1 MININGQGLQ
11 RKYSNGSS
19 SNLKT
24 NAQKSQ
30 AQKDRE
36 ALKKA
41 SLAKREAR
49 EARAEKREM
58 RLNNA
63 NPELA
68 IKILEENPEKDI
80 NVNQIQKEAMAKTN
94 VLAREYGLSQPN
106 NPEALA
112 HDRLHCSACDRKL
125 DSPNAHKQDGLGN
138 LFEDEDVRLLCC
150 WCFGKMGESDIKS
163 TMYSGLEADSKVRL
177 QVYNPIESTKAEVE
191 SLIESKMIQ
200 MKSKLKKW
208 QQDVAL
214 VGNIKHDYLQEG
226 DQIENSVLYNA
237 KTRYTACTW

>member
-1 MININGQGLQ
+1 MIHINGQGLQ
-11 RKYSNGSS
+11 RKYSNGASS
-19 SNLKT
+19 TLKT
-24 NAQKSQ
+24 NAEKSQ
-30 AQKDRE
+30 AQKDRD

-41 SLAKREAR
+41 SLAKRKAR

-63 NPELA
+63 NPEVA

-80 NVNQIQKEAMAKTN
+80 NIAQIQKEAMSKTN
-94 VLAREYGLSQPN
+94 ALAREFGLSEPN

-112 HDRLHCSACDRKL
+112 HDRLHCMICDRTL
-125 DSPNAHKQDGLGN
+125 DSPHTNQFG
-138 LFEDEDVRLLCC
+138 EDSIFDEEDVRLMCC
-150 WCFGKMGESDIKS
+150 WCFGKMSDSDIKHQIEPK
-163 TMYSGLEADSKVRL
+163 EATAEIRL
-177 QVYNPIESTKAEVE
+177 KVYNPIESTKAEVE
-191 SLIESKMIQ
+191 SMIESKMIQ

>member
-1 MININGQGLQ
+1 MIHINGQGLQ
-11 RKYSNGSS
+11 RKYSNGASS
-19 SNLKT
+19 TLKT
-24 NAQKSQ
+24 NAEKSQ
-30 AQKDRE
+30 AQKDRD

-41 SLAKREAR
+41 SLAKRKAR

-63 NPELA
+63 NPEVA

-80 NVNQIQKEAMAKTN
+80 NVAQIQKEAMSKTN
-94 VLAREYGLSQPN
+94 ALAREFGLSEPN

-112 HDRLHCSACDRKL
+112 HDRLHCMMCDRTL
-125 DSPNAHKQDGLGN
+125 DSPHTNQFGGESIFD
-138 LFEDEDVRLLCC
+138 EEDVRLMCC
-150 WCFGKMGESDIKS
+150 WCFGKMSDSDIKHEIEPK
-163 TMYSGLEADSKVRL
+163 EATAEIRL
-177 QVYNPIESTKAEVE
+177 KVYNPIESTKAEIE
-191 SLIESKMIQ
+191 SMIESKMIQ

>member
-11 RKYSNGSS
+11 RKYSNGASS
-19 SNLKT
+19 SLKT
-24 NAQKSQ
+24 NAEKSRKQ
-30 AQKDRE
+30 NDRE

-49 EARAEKREM
+49 EARAEKREA
-58 RLNNA
+58 RLNDA
-63 NPELA
+63 NPEVA

-80 NVNQIQKEAMAKTN
+80 NVAEIQKQALSKTN
-94 VLAREYGLSQPN
+94 VLARKFGLNQPN

-112 HDRLHCSACDRKL
+112 HDRIHCSACDRKL
-125 DSPNAHKQDGLGN
+125 DQPDAHKSLGVKP

-150 WCFGKMGESDIKS
+150 WCFGKMGESDIKD
-163 TMYSGLEADSKVRL
+163 TIYSGKEADSKVRL
-177 QVYNPIESTKAEVE
+177 KVYNPIESTKAEIETLV
-191 SLIESKMIQ
+191 ESKMIQ

-208 QQDVAL
+208 KQDVAL

-226 DQIENSVLYNA
+226 DQIENSVLYNS

>member
-11 RKYSNGSS
+11 RKYSNGVSS
-19 SNLKT
+19 TLKT
-24 NAQKSQ
+24 NAEKSQ

-41 SLAKREAR
+41 SLLKREAR
-49 EARAEKREM
+49 LARAEKREM

-94 VLAREYGLSQPN
+94 VLAREFGLSQPN

-125 DSPNAHKQDGLGN
+125 DQPDAHKSLGVES
-138 LFEDEDVRLLCC
+138 LIDDADIRLLCC

-163 TMYSGLEADSKVRL
+163 TMYSGLEADAKVRL

>member
-1 MININGQGLQ
+1 MIHINGQGLQ
-11 RKYSNGSS
+11 RKYSNGASS
-19 SNLKT
+19 TLKT
-24 NAQKSQ
+24 NAEKSQ
-30 AQKDRE
+30 AQKDRD

-41 SLAKREAR
+41 SLAKRKAR

-63 NPELA
+63 NPEVA
-68 IKILEENPEKDI
+68 IKILEEKPEKDI
-80 NVNQIQKEAMAKTN
+80 NVAQIQKEAMSKTN
-94 VLAREYGLSQPN
+94 ALAREFGLSEPN

-112 HDRLHCSACDRKL
+112 HDRLHCMMCDRTL
-125 DSPNAHKQDGLGN
+125 DSPHTNQFGGDSI
-138 LFEDEDVRLLCC
+138 FDEEDVRLMCC
-150 WCFGKMGESDIKS
+150 WCFGKMSDSDIKHQIEPK
-163 TMYSGLEADSKVRL
+163 EATAEIRL
-177 QVYNPIESTKAEVE
+177 KVYNPIESTKAEIE
-191 SLIESKMIQ
+191 SMIESKMIQ

>member
-11 RKYSNGSS
+11 RRYSNGYS

-24 NAQKSQ
+24 DSEKLADK
-30 AQKDRE
+30 KDRE

-41 SLAKREAR
+41 SLVRRKAR

-58 RLNNA
+58 KLNNA

>member
-1 MININGQGLQ
+1 MIHINGQGLQ
-11 RKYSNGSS
+11 RKYSNGASS
-19 SNLKT
+19 TLKT
-24 NAQKSQ
+24 NAEKSQ
-30 AQKDRE
+30 AQKDRD

-41 SLAKREAR
+41 SLAKRKAR

-63 NPELA
+63 NPEVA

-80 NVNQIQKEAMAKTN
+80 NVAQIQKEAMSKTN
-94 VLAREYGLSQPN
+94 ALAREFGLNEPN

-112 HDRLHCSACDRKL
+112 HDRLHCMMCDRTL
-125 DSPNAHKQDGLGN
+125 DSPHTNQFG
-138 LFEDEDVRLLCC
+138 EDSIFDEEDVRLMCC
-150 WCFGKMGESDIKS
+150 WCFGKMSDSDIKHQIEPK
-163 TMYSGLEADSKVRL
+163 EATAEIRL
-177 QVYNPIESTKAEVE
+177 KVYNPIESTKAEVE
-191 SLIESKMIQ
+191 SMIESKMIQ

-237 KTRYTACTW
+237 KTRYNACTW

>member
-1 MININGQGLQ
+1 MIHINGQGLQ
-11 RKYSNGSS
+11 RKYSNGASS
-19 SNLKT
+19 TLKT
-24 NAQKSQ
+24 NAEKSQ
-30 AQKDRE
+30 AQKDRD

-41 SLAKREAR
+41 SLAKRKAR

-63 NPELA
+63 NPEVA

-80 NVNQIQKEAMAKTN
+80 NIAQIQKEAMSKTN
-94 VLAREYGLSQPN
+94 ALAREFGLSEPN
-106 NPEALA
+106 NSEALA
-112 HDRLHCSACDRKL
+112 HDRLHCMMCDRTL
-125 DSPNAHKQDGLGN
+125 DSPHTNQFG
-138 LFEDEDVRLLCC
+138 EDSIFDEEDVRLMCC
-150 WCFGKMGESDIKS
+150 WCFGKMSDSDIKHQIEPK
-163 TMYSGLEADSKVRL
+163 EATAEIRL
-177 QVYNPIESTKAEVE
+177 KVYNPIESTKSEVE
-191 SLIESKMIQ
+191 SMIESKMIQ

>member
-24 NAQKSQ
+24 IAQKTQ
-30 AQKDRE
+30 QQKDHE
-36 ALKKA
+36 ALRKA

-49 EARAEKREM
+49 EARAEKRQA
-58 RLNNA
+58 RSNNA
-63 NPELA
+63 NPEVA

-80 NVNQIQKEAMAKTN
+80 NVAQIQKQALSKTN
-94 VLAREYGLSQPN
+94 ALAREFGLSQPN
-106 NPEALA
+106 NAEALA

-125 DSPNAHKQDGLGN
+125 DQPNAHKSLGIKP
-138 LFEDEDVRLLCC
+138 LFEDEDIRLLCC

-163 TMYSGLEADSKVRL
+163 SMYSGLEADAKVRL
-177 QVYNPIESTKAEVE
+177 QVYNPIESTKAEVD

-214 VGNIKHDYLQEG
+214 VGNIKHDYLIEG
-226 DQIENSVLYNA
+226 DKLENTYRDMA

>member
-94 VLAREYGLSQPN
+94 VLAREFGLSQPN

-125 DSPNAHKQDGLGN
+125 DSPNAHKQDGLEIGRAH
-138 LFEDEDVRLLCC
+138 V
-150 WCFGKMGESDIKS
+150 
-163 TMYSGLEADSKVRL
+163 
-177 QVYNPIESTKAEVE
+177 
-191 SLIESKMIQ
+191 
-200 MKSKLKKW
+200 
-208 QQDVAL
+208 
-214 VGNIKHDYLQEG
+214 
-226 DQIENSVLYNA
+226 
-237 KTRYTACTW
+237 

>member
-1 MININGQGLQ
+1 MIHINGQGLQ
-11 RKYSNGSS
+11 RKYSNGASS
-19 SNLKT
+19 TLKT
-24 NAQKSQ
+24 NAEKSQ
-30 AQKDRE
+30 AQKDRD

-41 SLAKREAR
+41 SLAKRKAR

-63 NPELA
+63 NPEVA

-80 NVNQIQKEAMAKTN
+80 NVAQIQKEALGKTN
-94 VLAREYGLSQPN
+94 VIARKYGLSQPN

-125 DSPNAHKQDGLGN
+125 DQPDAHKSLGVKP
-138 LFEDEDVRLLCC
+138 LFDDEDVRLLCC
-150 WCFGKMGESDIKS
+150 WCFGKMGESDIKN
-163 TMYSGLEADSKVRL
+163 TMYSGKEADAKVRL
-177 QVYNPIESTKAEVE
+177 QVYNPIESTKAEID

-208 QQDVAL
+208 QQDTAL
-214 VGNIKHDYLQEG
+214 VGNIKHDYLQEA
-226 DQIENSVLYNA
+226 DQLENSALYNA

>member
-1 MININGQGLQ
+1 MIHINGQGLQ
-11 RKYSNGSS
+11 RKYSNGASS
-19 SNLKT
+19 TLKT
-24 NAQKSQ
+24 NAEKQRAKN
-30 AQKDRE
+30 DRD

-41 SLAKREAR
+41 SLAKRKAR

-80 NVNQIQKEAMAKTN
+80 NVAQIQKEAMSKTN
-94 VLAREYGLSQPN
+94 ALAREFGLSEPN

-112 HDRLHCSACDRKL
+112 HDRLHCIMCNRTL
-125 DSPNAHKQDGLGN
+125 DSPHTNQFGGESIFD
-138 LFEDEDVRLLCC
+138 EEDVRLMCC
-150 WCFGKMGESDIKS
+150 WCFGKMSDSDIKHHIDPK
-163 TMYSGLEADSKVRL
+163 EATAEIRL
-177 QVYNPIESTKAEVE
+177 KVYNPIESTKAEIE
-191 SLIESKMIQ
+191 SMIESKMIQ

-237 KTRYTACTW
+237 KTRYNACTW

>member
-1 MININGQGLQ
+1 MIHINGQGLQ
-11 RKYSNGSS
+11 RKYSNGASS
-19 SNLKT
+19 TLKT
-24 NAQKSQ
+24 NAEKSQ
-30 AQKDRE
+30 AQKDRD

-41 SLAKREAR
+41 SLAKRKAR

-63 NPELA
+63 NPEVA

-80 NVNQIQKEAMAKTN
+80 NVAQIQKEAMSKTN
-94 VLAREYGLSQPN
+94 ALAREFGLSEPN

-112 HDRLHCSACDRKL
+112 HDRLHCMMCDRTL
-125 DSPNAHKQDGLGN
+125 DSPHTNQFGGESIFD
-138 LFEDEDVRLLCC
+138 EEDVRLMCC
-150 WCFGKMGESDIKS
+150 WCFGKMSDSDIKHQIEPK
-163 TMYSGLEADSKVRL
+163 EATAEIRL
-177 QVYNPIESTKAEVE
+177 KVYNPIESTKAEIE
-191 SLIESKMIQ
+191 SMIESKMIQ

-237 KTRYTACTW
+237 KTRYNACTW

>member
-1 MININGQGLQ
+1 MIHINGQGLQ
-11 RKYSNGSS
+11 RKYSNGASS
-19 SNLKT
+19 TLKT
-24 NAQKSQ
+24 NAEKSQ

-41 SLAKREAR
+41 SLAKRKAR

-63 NPELA
+63 NPEVA

-80 NVNQIQKEAMAKTN
+80 NIAQIQKEAMSKTN
-94 VLAREYGLSQPN
+94 ALAREFGLSEPN

-112 HDRLHCSACDRKL
+112 HDRLHCMMCDRTL
-125 DSPNAHKQDGLGN
+125 DSPHTNQFGGESIFD
-138 LFEDEDVRLLCC
+138 EEDVRLMCC
-150 WCFGKMGESDIKS
+150 WCFGKMSDSDIKHQIEPK
-163 TMYSGLEADSKVRL
+163 EATAEIRL
-177 QVYNPIESTKAEVE
+177 QVYNPIESTKAEIE
-191 SLIESKMIQ
+191 SMIESKMIQ

>member
-1 MININGQGLQ
+1 MIHINGQGLQ
-11 RKYSNGSS
+11 RKYSNGASS
-19 SNLKT
+19 TLKT
-24 NAQKSQ
+24 NAEKSQ
-30 AQKDRE
+30 AQKDRD

-41 SLAKREAR
+41 SLAKRKAR

-63 NPELA
+63 NPEVA

-80 NVNQIQKEAMAKTN
+80 NIAQIQKEAMSKTN
-94 VLAREYGLSQPN
+94 ALAREFGLSEPN

-112 HDRLHCSACDRKL
+112 HDRLHCMMCDRTL
-125 DSPNAHKQDGLGN
+125 DSPHTNQFG
-138 LFEDEDVRLLCC
+138 EDSIFDEEDVRLMCC
-150 WCFGKMGESDIKS
+150 WCFGKMSDSDIKHQIEPK
-163 TMYSGLEADSKVRL
+163 EATAEIRL
-177 QVYNPIESTKAEVE
+177 KVYNPIESTKSEVE
-191 SLIESKMIQ
+191 SMIESKMIQ

>member
-94 VLAREYGLSQPN
+94 VLAREFGLSQPN

-125 DSPNAHKQDGLGN
+125 DNPNAHKSLGIKP
-138 LFEDEDVRLLCC
+138 LFEDEDIRLLCC

>member
-1 MININGQGLQ
+1 MIHINGQGLQ
-11 RKYSNGSS
+11 RKYSNGASS
-19 SNLKT
+19 TLKT
-24 NAQKSQ
+24 NAEKSQ

-41 SLAKREAR
+41 SLAKRKAR

-63 NPELA
+63 NPEVA

-80 NVNQIQKEAMAKTN
+80 NIAQIQKEAMSKTN
-94 VLAREYGLSQPN
+94 ALAREFGLSEPN

-112 HDRLHCSACDRKL
+112 HDRLHCMMCDRTL
-125 DSPNAHKQDGLGN
+125 DSPHTNQFGGESIFD
-138 LFEDEDVRLLCC
+138 EEDVRLMCC
-150 WCFGKMGESDIKS
+150 WCFGKMSDSDIKHEIEPK
-163 TMYSGLEADSKVRL
+163 EATAEIRL
-177 QVYNPIESTKAEVE
+177 KVYNPIESTKAEIE
-191 SLIESKMIQ
+191 SMIESKMIQ

-237 KTRYTACTW
+237 KTRYNACTW

>member
-1 MININGQGLQ
+1 MIHINGQGLQ
-11 RKYSNGSS
+11 RKYSNGASS
-19 SNLKT
+19 TLKT
-24 NAQKSQ
+24 NAEKSQ
-30 AQKDRE
+30 AQKDRD

-41 SLAKREAR
+41 SLAKRKAR

-63 NPELA
+63 NPEVA

-80 NVNQIQKEAMAKTN
+80 NVAQIQKEAMSKTN
-94 VLAREYGLSQPN
+94 ALAREFGLSEPN

-112 HDRLHCSACDRKL
+112 HDRLHCMMCDRTL
-125 DSPNAHKQDGLGN
+125 DSPHTNQFGGESIFD
-138 LFEDEDVRLLCC
+138 EEDVRLMCC
-150 WCFGKMGESDIKS
+150 WCFGKMSDSDIKHQIEPK
-163 TMYSGLEADSKVRL
+163 EATAEIRL
-177 QVYNPIESTKAEVE
+177 KVYNPIESTKAEIE
-191 SLIESKMIQ
+191 SMIESKMIQ

>member
-1 MININGQGLQ
+1 MIHINGQGLQ
-11 RKYSNGSS
+11 RKYSNGASS
-19 SNLKT
+19 TLKT
-24 NAQKSQ
+24 NAEKSQ
-30 AQKDRE
+30 AQKDRD

-41 SLAKREAR
+41 SLAKRKAR

-63 NPELA
+63 NPEVA

-80 NVNQIQKEAMAKTN
+80 NIAQIQKEAMSKTN
-94 VLAREYGLSQPN
+94 ALAREFGLSEPN

-112 HDRLHCSACDRKL
+112 HDRLHCMMCDRTL
-125 DSPNAHKQDGLGN
+125 DSPHTNQFGGESIFD
-138 LFEDEDVRLLCC
+138 EEDVRLMCC
-150 WCFGKMGESDIKS
+150 WCFGKMSDSDIKHEIEPK
-163 TMYSGLEADSKVRL
+163 EATAEIRL
-177 QVYNPIESTKAEVE
+177 KVYNPIESTKAEIE
-191 SLIESKMIQ
+191 SMIESKMIQ

>member
-41 SLAKREAR
+41 SLARRKAR

-58 RLNNA
+58 KLNNA
-63 NPELA
+63 NPEVA

-237 KTRYTACTW
+237 KTRYNACTW

>member
-1 MININGQGLQ
+1 MIHINGQGLQ
-11 RKYSNGSS
+11 RKYSNGASS
-19 SNLKT
+19 TLKT
-24 NAQKSQ
+24 NAEKSQ
-30 AQKDRE
+30 AQKDRD
-36 ALKKA
+36 AWKKA
-41 SLAKREAR
+41 SLAKRKAR

-63 NPELA
+63 NPEVA

-80 NVNQIQKEAMAKTN
+80 NIAQIQKEAMSKTN
-94 VLAREYGLSQPN
+94 ALAREFGLSEPN

-112 HDRLHCSACDRKL
+112 HDRLHCMMCDRTL
-125 DSPNAHKQDGLGN
+125 DSPHTNQFG
-138 LFEDEDVRLLCC
+138 EDSIFDEEDVRLMCC
-150 WCFGKMGESDIKS
+150 WCFGKMSDSDIKHQIEPK
-163 TMYSGLEADSKVRL
+163 EATAEIRL
-177 QVYNPIESTKAEVE
+177 KVYNPIESTKSEVE
-191 SLIESKMIQ
+191 SMIESKMIQ

>member
-1 MININGQGLQ
+1 MIHINGQGLQ
-11 RKYSNGSS
+11 RKYSSGSS
-19 SNLKT
+19 SSLKT

-30 AQKDRE
+30 QQKDRD

-49 EARAEKREM
+49 EARAENREA
-58 RLNNA
+58 RLNDA
-63 NPELA
+63 NPEVA

-80 NVNQIQKEAMAKTN
+80 NVVQIQKQAMEKTN
-94 VLAREYGLSQPN
+94 ALAREFGLSQPN

-125 DSPNAHKQDGLGN
+125 DSPNAHKQEGLGG

-163 TMYSGLEADSKVRL
+163 SMYSGKEADAKVRL
-177 QVYNPIESTKAEVE
+177 QVYNPVESTKAEIETLV
-191 SLIESKMIQ
+191 ESKMIQ

>member
-1 MININGQGLQ
+1 MIHINGQGLQ
-11 RKYSNGSS
+11 RKYSNGASS
-19 SNLKT
+19 TLKT
-24 NAQKSQ
+24 NAEKSQ
-30 AQKDRE
+30 AQKDRD

-41 SLAKREAR
+41 SLAKRKAR

-63 NPELA
+63 NPEVA

-80 NVNQIQKEAMAKTN
+80 NVAQIQKEAMSKTN
-94 VLAREYGLSQPN
+94 ALAREFGLSEPN

-112 HDRLHCSACDRKL
+112 HDRLHCMMCDRTL
-125 DSPNAHKQDGLGN
+125 DSPHTNQFGGESIFD
-138 LFEDEDVRLLCC
+138 EEDVRLMCC
-150 WCFGKMGESDIKS
+150 WCFGKMSDSDIKHEIEPK
-163 TMYSGLEADSKVRL
+163 EATAEIRL
-177 QVYNPIESTKAEVE
+177 KVYNPIESTKAEVE
-191 SLIESKMIQ
+191 SMIESKMIQ

>member
-1 MININGQGLQ
+1 MIHINGQGLQ
-11 RKYSNGSS
+11 RKYSNGASS
-19 SNLKT
+19 TLKT
-24 NAQKSQ
+24 NAEKSQ
-30 AQKDRE
+30 AQKDRD

-41 SLAKREAR
+41 SLAKRKAR

-63 NPELA
+63 NPEVA

-80 NVNQIQKEAMAKTN
+80 NVAQIQKEAMSKTN
-94 VLAREYGLSQPN
+94 ALAREFGLSEPN

-112 HDRLHCSACDRKL
+112 HDRLHCMMCDRTL
-125 DSPNAHKQDGLGN
+125 DSPHTNQFGGDSI
-138 LFEDEDVRLLCC
+138 FDEEDVRLMCC
-150 WCFGKMGESDIKS
+150 WCFGKMSDSDIKHQIEPK
-163 TMYSGLEADSKVRL
+163 EATAEIRL
-177 QVYNPIESTKAEVE
+177 KVYNPIESTKAEIE
-191 SLIESKMIQ
+191 SMIESKMIQ

>member
-94 VLAREYGLSQPN
+94 VLAREFGLSQPN

>member
-1 MININGQGLQ
+1 MIHINGQGLQ
-11 RKYSNGSS
+11 RKYSNGASS
-19 SNLKT
+19 TLKT
-24 NAQKSQ
+24 NAEKSQ
-30 AQKDRE
+30 AQKDRD

-41 SLAKREAR
+41 SLAKRKAR

-63 NPELA
+63 NPEVA

-80 NVNQIQKEAMAKTN
+80 NIAQIQKEAMSKTN
-94 VLAREYGLSQPN
+94 ALAREFGLSEPN

-112 HDRLHCSACDRKL
+112 HDRLHCMMCDRTL
-125 DSPNAHKQDGLGN
+125 DSPHTNQFGGESIFD
-138 LFEDEDVRLLCC
+138 EEDVRLMCC
-150 WCFGKMGESDIKS
+150 WCFGKMSDSDIKHQIEPK
-163 TMYSGLEADSKVRL
+163 EATAEIRL
-177 QVYNPIESTKAEVE
+177 KVYNPIESTKAEIE
-191 SLIESKMIQ
+191 SMIESKMIQ

>member
-1 MININGQGLQ
+1 MIHINGQGLQ
-11 RKYSNGSS
+11 RKYSSGSS
-19 SNLKT
+19 SSLKT
-24 NAQKSQ
+24 NAEKSRQ
-30 AQKDRE
+30 QKDRD

-49 EARAEKREM
+49 EAKAEKREA
-58 RLNNA
+58 RLNDA
-63 NPELA
+63 NPEVA

-80 NVNQIQKEAMAKTN
+80 NVAQIQKEAMGKTN
-94 VLAREYGLSQPN
+94 ALARKYGLSQPN

-125 DSPNAHKQDGLGN
+125 DSPNAHKQEGLGG

-163 TMYSGLEADSKVRL
+163 SMYSGKEADAKVRL
-177 QVYNPIESTKAEVE
+177 QVYNPVESTKAEID

>member
-11 RKYSNGSS
+11 RKYSSGSS

-24 NAQKSQ
+24 NAQKSREQ
-30 AQKDRE
+30 NDKE

-41 SLAKREAR
+41 SLTKRKAR
-49 EARAEKREM
+49 EVRAEKRQA
-58 RLNNA
+58 RLNDA
-63 NPELA
+63 NPEVA

-80 NVNQIQKEAMAKTN
+80 NVANIQKQALSKTN
-94 VLAREYGLSQPN
+94 VLAREFGLSQPN

-112 HDRLHCSACDRKL
+112 HDRLHCSTCDRKL
-125 DSPNAHKQDGLGN
+125 DQPDAHKSLGVES
-138 LFEDEDVRLLCC
+138 LIDDADIRLLCC

-163 TMYSGLEADSKVRL
+163 TMYSGKEADAKVRL
-177 QVYNPIESTKAEVE
+177 KVYNPIESTKAEIDT
-191 SLIESKMIQ
+191 LIESKMIQ

-208 QQDVAL
+208 KQDVAL

>member
-94 VLAREYGLSQPN
+94 VLAREFGLSQPN

-163 TMYSGLEADSKVRL
+163 MYSGKEADSKVRL

>member
-1 MININGQGLQ
+1 MIHINGQGLQ
-11 RKYSNGSS
+11 RKYSNGASS
-19 SNLKT
+19 TLKT
-24 NAQKSQ
+24 NAEKQRAKN
-30 AQKDRE
+30 DRD

-41 SLAKREAR
+41 SLAKRKAR

-80 NVNQIQKEAMAKTN
+80 NVAQIQKEAMSKTN
-94 VLAREYGLSQPN
+94 ALAREFGLSEPN

-112 HDRLHCSACDRKL
+112 HDRLHCIMCNRTL
-125 DSPNAHKQDGLGN
+125 DSPHTNQFGGESIFD
-138 LFEDEDVRLLCC
+138 EEDVRLMCC
-150 WCFGKMGESDIKS
+150 WCFGKMSDSDIKHHIDPK
-163 TMYSGLEADSKVRL
+163 EATAEIRL
-177 QVYNPIESTKAEVE
+177 KVYNPIESTKAEIE
-191 SLIESKMIQ
+191 SMIESKMIQ

-208 QQDVAL
+208 KQDVAL

-226 DQIENSVLYNA
+226 DQIENSVLYNS

>member
-1 MININGQGLQ
+1 MIHINGQGLQ
-11 RKYSNGSS
+11 RKYSNGASS
-19 SNLKT
+19 TLKT
-24 NAQKSQ
+24 NAEKSQ
-30 AQKDRE
+30 AQKDRD

-41 SLAKREAR
+41 SLAKRKAR

-63 NPELA
+63 NPEVA

-80 NVNQIQKEAMAKTN
+80 NVAQIQKEAMSKTN
-94 VLAREYGLSQPN
+94 ALAREFGLSEPN

-112 HDRLHCSACDRKL
+112 HDRLHCMMCDRTL
-125 DSPNAHKQDGLGN
+125 DSPHTNQFGGDSI
-138 LFEDEDVRLLCC
+138 FDEEDVRLMCC
-150 WCFGKMGESDIKS
+150 WCFGKMSDSDIKHQIEPK
-163 TMYSGLEADSKVRL
+163 EATAEIRL
-177 QVYNPIESTKAEVE
+177 KVYNPIESTKAEIE
-191 SLIESKMIQ
+191 SMIESKMIQ

-237 KTRYTACTW
+237 KTRYNACTW